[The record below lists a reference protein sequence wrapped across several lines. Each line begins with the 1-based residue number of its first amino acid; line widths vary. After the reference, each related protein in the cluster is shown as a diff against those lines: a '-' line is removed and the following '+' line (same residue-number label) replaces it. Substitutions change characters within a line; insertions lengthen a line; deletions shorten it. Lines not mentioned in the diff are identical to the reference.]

1 MTCEDTA
8 PSAIAEAGSKMGAR
22 MCGHA
27 AAQRG
32 DVYRCVQR
40 SGLTPL
46 LRSRDVGVSI
56 KLDPCGF
63 DGGGVA
69 NDLGVEELGELR
81 FRCVSHIKYRNRM
94 GFSSEQVN
102 ACGKPL
108 SSTLAGCNLGLN

>member
-1 MTCEDTA
+1 MSYEDTA
-8 PSAIAEAGSKMGAR
+8 PSTIAAAGSKMGAR

-32 DVYRCVQR
+32 DMHRCVQR

-46 LRSRDVGVSI
+46 PRSRDVGVSI

-69 NDLGVEELGELR
+69 NDLRVEELGELR
-81 FRCVSHIKYRNRM
+81 WR
-94 GFSSEQVN
+94 
-102 ACGKPL
+102 
-108 SSTLAGCNLGLN
+108 